1 MFSCDP
7 ILLAWTSPSCGSINA
22 TSKRTQWAGFFDLS
36 AERRN
41 YLYELHLVVPEHERN
56 EHVQPACLREGKG
69 PATGIG
75 QHLLV
80 RRPKTALEIN
90 FDNPIRLEQ
99 DPPLLRVSRQV
110 RNEANSIYWGKN
122 EWMVIIDTQY
132 DGQDN
137 WHFPE
142 KDLHSPMKL
151 FEKWVDTVGIH
162 LVMLL
167 VRSVTVRT

>member
-1 MFSCDP
+1 M
-7 ILLAWTSPSCGSINA
+7 
-22 TSKRTQWAGFFDLS
+22 
-36 AERRN
+36 
-41 YLYELHLVVPEHERN
+41 
-56 EHVQPACLREGKG
+56 QPACLREGKG